1 LLTVWSSSIVHTVA
15 CPVVP
20 PRRAAVVPAGLGG
33 RLGPAPHAGV
43 EAAGAGLLL
52 ERARRGRAEVRRGV
66 VFIHAALL
74 KVSLLFSSAV
84 KSCWSRSEF
93 VTTQLSHV
101 YTQVRHFRQSRNA
114 LTPESSQTTEKS
126 RTAAKML
133 VLFETAAGYAIFKV
147 LDESKLQQVDSLY
160 KEFETPE
167 KANKVVKLKHFEKF
181 QDTTEALA
189 AATALVE
196 GKIGKSLK
204 KVLKKV
210 VAKEAH
216 EQLAISDVKLG
227 GVIKEKLDVSCVHS
241 PAVAELMRCIR
252 GQMENLIT
260 GLPPREISAMSLGL
274 AHSLSRY
281 KLKFS
286 PDKVDTMIV
295 QAISLLDDLD
305 KELNNYIM
313 RCREWYGWH
322 FPELGKVITDN
333 LAYCKTVRKIGDR
346 TNVAGSDLSDLLPE
360 EIEAEVKLAAE
371 ISMGTEVSE
380 QDINNIRHLC
390 DQVVEIS
397 EYRTQLYDYLK
408 NRMMAI
414 APNLT
419 VMVGE
424 LVGARLISHAGSL
437 LNLAKHPASTVQI
450 LGAEKALFRALKTRK
465 DTPKYGLI
473 YHASLVGQT
482 TAKNKGKISR
492 MLAAKAALAIRYDAL
507 GEDTNAEM
515 GVENR
520 AKLEARLRQLEEKG
534 IRRISG
540 SGKAM
545 AKADKYQHKSE
556 VRIYDPSGDS
566 TIPSTSKK
574 RKFEELKGEESAEEP
589 ETPVVKSKKPKKEPV
604 AEEEEAAEETP
615 KKKKKKKD
623 KKAEAEP
630 EEPKDEEEEVTVT
643 ESTEKKK
650 KKKKKKEEQ
659 IHRGRHFF
667 CGPHS
672 PHPLREQRT
681 LMSAC
686 SLWISPLRLIQ
697 FIPQTLVQKLTT
709 LGLSSTLCNWV
720 LDFLTDRPQSV
731 RIHDVSSSSI
741 SLSTGSPQGCVL
753 SPLLFTLLTHDCSA
767 IHPSCLI
774 VKFADDTAVV
784 GRIANNDE
792 SDYRQEVEAPGGL
805 VQTKQPLHQR
815 EEDQGDDRG
824 LQKGQTPPL
833 SPVHR
838 RDCGGSG
845 LQLQEAE
852 ARRAGE
858 LSPDLLLQMCGGE
871 RPVLLHHRV
880 ARQLLGGR
888 EEGSAEGGEGCT
900 EDSGT
905 QSTPPPCRKR
915 ASCIMKDP
923 THTAHA

>member
-1 LLTVWSSSIVHTVA
+1 
-15 CPVVP
+15 
-20 PRRAAVVPAGLGG
+20 
-33 RLGPAPHAGV
+33 
-43 EAAGAGLLL
+43 
-52 ERARRGRAEVRRGV
+52 
-66 VFIHAALL
+66 
-74 KVSLLFSSAV
+74 
-84 KSCWSRSEF
+84 
-93 VTTQLSHV
+93 
-101 YTQVRHFRQSRNA
+101 
-114 LTPESSQTTEKS
+114 
-126 RTAAKML
+126 ML

-167 KANKVVKLKHFEKF
+167 RANKVLKLKHFEKF

-204 KVLKKV
+204 KVLKKI

-216 EQLAISDVKLG
+216 EQLAISDAKLG
-227 GVIKEKLDVSCVHS
+227 GVIKEKLDISCVHS

-252 GQMENLIT
+252 SQMEGLIT
-260 GLPPREISAMSLGL
+260 GLPARDISAMSLGL

-322 FPELGKVITDN
+322 FPELGKIVTDN

-346 TNVAGSDLSDLLPE
+346 TNVAGSDLSDMLPE

-380 QDINNIRHLC
+380 QDIANISHLC
-390 DQVVEIS
+390 DQVIEIT
-397 EYRTQLYDYLK
+397 EYRVQLYDYLK

-492 MLAAKAALAIRYDAL
+492 MLAAKTALAIRYDAL

-540 SGKAM
+540 TGKAM
-545 AKADKYQHKSE
+545 AKADKYTHKRYASCLKKKKIPDKILLTKMDLSNSE
-556 VRIYDPSGDS
+556 VKVYDPSGDS

-574 RKFEELKGEESAEEP
+574 RKLEEMEEP
-589 ETPVVKSKKPKKEPV
+589 EDAEPTTPAFKPKKPKKEPV
-604 AEEEEAAEETP
+604 TEEEEPESAE
-615 KKKKKKKD
+615 
-623 KKAEAEP
+623 
-630 EEPKDEEEEVTVT
+630 
-643 ESTEKKK
+643 
-650 KKKKKKEEQ
+650 
-659 IHRGRHFF
+659 
-667 CGPHS
+667 
-672 PHPLREQRT
+672 
-681 LMSAC
+681 
-686 SLWISPLRLIQ
+686 
-697 FIPQTLVQKLTT
+697 
-709 LGLSSTLCNWV
+709 
-720 LDFLTDRPQSV
+720 
-731 RIHDVSSSSI
+731 VS
-741 SLSTGSPQGCVL
+741 
-753 SPLLFTLLTHDCSA
+753 
-767 IHPSCLI
+767 
-774 VKFADDTAVV
+774 
-784 GRIANNDE
+784 E
-792 SDYRQEVEAPGGL
+792 EAPKRRKRRRK
-805 VQTKQPLHQR
+805 TRSQR
-815 EEDQGDDRG
+815 
-824 LQKGQTPPL
+824 
-833 SPVHR
+833 
-838 RDCGGSG
+838 
-845 LQLQEAE
+845 
-852 ARRAGE
+852 
-858 LSPDLLLQMCGGE
+858 
-871 RPVLLHHRV
+871 
-880 ARQLLGGR
+880 RQLK
-888 EEGSAEGGEGCT
+888 
-900 EDSGT
+900 
-905 QSTPPPCRKR
+905 RKQKR
-915 ASCIMKDP
+915 KSLKCQ
-923 THTAHA
+923 

>member
-1 LLTVWSSSIVHTVA
+1 
-15 CPVVP
+15 
-20 PRRAAVVPAGLGG
+20 
-33 RLGPAPHAGV
+33 
-43 EAAGAGLLL
+43 
-52 ERARRGRAEVRRGV
+52 
-66 VFIHAALL
+66 
-74 KVSLLFSSAV
+74 
-84 KSCWSRSEF
+84 
-93 VTTQLSHV
+93 
-101 YTQVRHFRQSRNA
+101 
-114 LTPESSQTTEKS
+114 
-126 RTAAKML
+126 ML

-167 KANKVVKLKHFEKF
+167 KANKVLKLKHFEKF

-204 KVLKKV
+204 KVLKKI

-216 EQLAISDVKLG
+216 EQLAISDAKLG
-227 GVIKEKLDVSCVHS
+227 GVIKEKLDISCVHS

-252 GQMENLIT
+252 SQMEGLIT
-260 GLPPREISAMSLGL
+260 GLPARDISAMSLGL

-322 FPELGKVITDN
+322 FPELGKIVTDN

-346 TNVAGSDLSDLLPE
+346 TNVAGSDLSELLPE

-380 QDINNIRHLC
+380 QDIANISHLC
-390 DQVVEIS
+390 DQVIEIT
-397 EYRTQLYDYLK
+397 EYRVQLYDYLK

-492 MLAAKAALAIRYDAL
+492 MLAAKTALAIRYDAL

-540 SGKAM
+540 TGKAM
-545 AKADKYQHKSE
+545 AKADKYTHKSE
-556 VRIYDPSGDS
+556 VKVYDPSGDS

-574 RKFEELKGEESAEEP
+574 RKIEELEEP
-589 ETPVVKSKKPKKEPV
+589 EDAEPTTPAPKPKKSKKETV
-604 AEEEEAAEETP
+604 TEEEATETAEASEETP
-615 KKKKKKKD
+615 KKKKKKKKD
-623 KKAEAEP
+623 KKSDEAAEEAVKQEA
-630 EEPKDEEEEVTVT
+630 KEEEMEVPVS
-643 ESTEKKK
+643 ESIEKKK
-650 KKKKKKEEQ
+650 KKKKKKVKEE
-659 IHRGRHFF
+659 
-667 CGPHS
+667 
-672 PHPLREQRT
+672 E
-681 LMSAC
+681 
-686 SLWISPLRLIQ
+686 
-697 FIPQTLVQKLTT
+697 
-709 LGLSSTLCNWV
+709 
-720 LDFLTDRPQSV
+720 
-731 RIHDVSSSSI
+731 
-741 SLSTGSPQGCVL
+741 
-753 SPLLFTLLTHDCSA
+753 
-767 IHPSCLI
+767 
-774 VKFADDTAVV
+774 ADD
-784 GRIANNDE
+784 E
-792 SDYRQEVEAPGGL
+792 
-805 VQTKQPLHQR
+805 
-815 EEDQGDDRG
+815 
-824 LQKGQTPPL
+824 
-833 SPVHR
+833 
-838 RDCGGSG
+838 
-845 LQLQEAE
+845 
-852 ARRAGE
+852 
-858 LSPDLLLQMCGGE
+858 
-871 RPVLLHHRV
+871 
-880 ARQLLGGR
+880 
-888 EEGSAEGGEGCT
+888 
-900 EDSGT
+900 
-905 QSTPPPCRKR
+905 
-915 ASCIMKDP
+915 
-923 THTAHA
+923 

>member
-1 LLTVWSSSIVHTVA
+1 
-15 CPVVP
+15 
-20 PRRAAVVPAGLGG
+20 
-33 RLGPAPHAGV
+33 
-43 EAAGAGLLL
+43 
-52 ERARRGRAEVRRGV
+52 
-66 VFIHAALL
+66 
-74 KVSLLFSSAV
+74 
-84 KSCWSRSEF
+84 
-93 VTTQLSHV
+93 
-101 YTQVRHFRQSRNA
+101 
-114 LTPESSQTTEKS
+114 
-126 RTAAKML
+126 ML

-167 KANKVVKLKHFEKF
+167 KANKIVKLKHFEKF

-210 VAKEAH
+210 VAKEAQ
-216 EQLAISDVKLG
+216 EQLAISDAKLG
-227 GVIKEKLDVSCVHS
+227 GIIKEKMDLSCVHS

-252 GQMENLIT
+252 SQMEGLIS
-260 GLPPREISAMSLGL
+260 GLAPKEISAMSLGL

-295 QAISLLDDLD
+295 QAICLLDDLD

-333 LAYCKTVRKIGDR
+333 LAYCKSVRKIGDR
-346 TNVAGSDLSDLLPE
+346 TNVSSTDLSDILPE

-380 QDINNIRHLC
+380 QDIGNIRHLC
-390 DQVVEIS
+390 DQVIEIS
-397 EYRTQLYDYLK
+397 EYRAQLYDYLK

-540 SGKAM
+540 TGKAM

-556 VRIYDPSGDS
+556 VRMYDPSGDS

-574 RKFEELKGEESAEEP
+574 RKFEEIKDDDDDDAEEP
-589 ETPVVKSKKPKKEPV
+589 VTPAVKSKKAKKEPV
-604 AEEEEAAEETP
+604 AEEEEAETAAVEEETP
-615 KKKKKKKD
+615 KKKKKKKKD
-623 KKAEAEP
+623 KKAESDA
-630 EEPKDEEEEVTVT
+630 EEPKEEEEEMAVT
-643 ESTEKKK
+643 EPTEKKK
-650 KKKKKKEEQ
+650 KKKKKKAKEE
-659 IHRGRHFF
+659 
-667 CGPHS
+667 
-672 PHPLREQRT
+672 
-681 LMSAC
+681 
-686 SLWISPLRLIQ
+686 
-697 FIPQTLVQKLTT
+697 
-709 LGLSSTLCNWV
+709 
-720 LDFLTDRPQSV
+720 
-731 RIHDVSSSSI
+731 
-741 SLSTGSPQGCVL
+741 
-753 SPLLFTLLTHDCSA
+753 
-767 IHPSCLI
+767 
-774 VKFADDTAVV
+774 
-784 GRIANNDE
+784 
-792 SDYRQEVEAPGGL
+792 
-805 VQTKQPLHQR
+805 
-815 EEDQGDDRG
+815 EEDD
-824 LQKGQTPPL
+824 
-833 SPVHR
+833 
-838 RDCGGSG
+838 
-845 LQLQEAE
+845 E
-852 ARRAGE
+852 
-858 LSPDLLLQMCGGE
+858 
-871 RPVLLHHRV
+871 
-880 ARQLLGGR
+880 
-888 EEGSAEGGEGCT
+888 
-900 EDSGT
+900 
-905 QSTPPPCRKR
+905 
-915 ASCIMKDP
+915 
-923 THTAHA
+923 